1 LEDGDIGGGK
11 MKTWKIYVT
20 FFKNLYDEHYLA
32 DQTWNPSNFSFVK
45 VNDRYPMELEGN
57 KLPYE
62 IVIEHD
68 FPIFR
73 DDFQENG
80 YCENSVIWHLYK
92 NGEHQKYDFIGFI
105 EYDHV
110 LSERFTED
118 IQRMLDAA
126 NADIIFS
133 FQPFT
138 YRQLY
143 DQGILM
149 NPGRRDKVD
158 GNPDSPW
165 NAVSVVLDDY
175 NEFHNTS
182 YTLENLEQKNCFPI
196 CHSLLMPSSMF
207 DRIMGFHSYVMESGK
222 VEGYHRHNWR
232 SPAGLMER
240 YLAVSLALE
249 KAPINTSIQLE
260 HRDLP
265 VKVLKPDW
273 FKLSAWRRFVAYFQK
288 KF

>member
-1 LEDGDIGGGK
+1 

-20 FFKNLYDEHYLA
+20 FFKSLYDDHYTS
-32 DQTWNPSNFSFVK
+32 DRTWNPGNFGFVK
-45 VNDRYPMELEGN
+45 VNDRYLMELAN
-57 KLPYE
+57 NQLPYE
-62 IVIEHD
+62 ITVEHD
-68 FPIFR
+68 FPVFR
-73 DDFQENG
+73 ADFQEKG

-92 NGEHQKYDFIGFI
+92 NGIHKQFDYIGFI

-110 LSERFTED
+110 LSENFTET
-118 IQRMLDAA
+118 IQRALDSSEGEM
-126 NADIIFS
+126 IYS
-133 FQPFT
+133 FQPFN

-149 NPGRRDKVD
+149 NPHRREKVD

-165 NAVSVVLDDY
+165 NAVSVALKDY
-175 NEFHNTS
+175 NDFHKTD
-182 YTLENLEQKNCFPI
+182 YTLENLASKNCFPI
-196 CHSLLMPSSMF
+196 CHSFLIPSAMF
-207 DRIMGFHSYVMESGK
+207 ERIMPFHISIMESGK
-222 VEGYHRHNWR
+222 VERYHRHNWR

-249 KAPINTSIQLE
+249 KARIDTSIQLE

-265 VKVLKPDW
+265 VKVTKPEW
-273 FKLSAWRRFVAYFQK
+273 FRLSQWRRAVAWLQK

>member
-1 LEDGDIGGGK
+1 

-20 FFKNLYDEHYLA
+20 FFKNLYDDHYLA
-32 DQTWNPSNFSFVK
+32 DRTWNPKNFGFVK
-45 VNDRYPMELEGN
+45 VNDRYPMEIAEN
-57 KLPYE
+57 RLPYE
-62 IVIEHD
+62 ILVEHD
-68 FPIFR
+68 FPIYR
-73 DDFQENG
+73 PDFQEKG
-80 YCENSVIWHLYK
+80 YCENSVMWHLYK
-92 NGEHQKYDFIGFI
+92 NGEHKKYDYIGFI

-110 LSERFTED
+110 LSGNFTEF
-118 IQRMLDAA
+118 IQRMLDTEEE
-126 NADIIFS
+126 DVIFS

-149 NPGRRDKVD
+149 NPNRREKVD

-165 NAVSVVLDDY
+165 NAVNVVLKDY
-175 NEFHNTS
+175 NDFHKTT
-182 YTLENLEQKNCFPI
+182 YTLDRLAAKNCFPI
-196 CHSLLMPSSMF
+196 CHSLLMPSAMF
-207 DRIMGFHSYVMESGK
+207 DRIMKFHTYVMESGK

-240 YLAVSLALE
+240 YLAVALALE
-249 KAPINTSIQLE
+249 EAPINSSIQLE

-273 FKLSAWRRFVAYFQK
+273 FKLSTWRRAVAYLQK

>member
-1 LEDGDIGGGK
+1 

-32 DQTWNPSNFSFVK
+32 DRTWNRENFGFVK
-45 VNDRYPMELEGN
+45 VNDRFPMEIGSN
-57 KLPYE
+57 KLDYE
-62 IVIEHD
+62 ILVEHD

-73 DDFQENG
+73 PDFQEKG

-92 NGEHQKYDFIGFI
+92 NGTYKQYDYIGFI

-110 LSERFTED
+110 LSENFCEV
-118 IQRMLDAA
+118 IQNRLDSAKEEM
-126 NADIIFS
+126 IFS
-133 FQPFT
+133 FQAFT

-143 DQGILM
+143 EQGIWM
-149 NPGRRDKVD
+149 NPHRREKVD
-158 GNPDSPW
+158 GNPDTPW
-165 NAVSVVLDDY
+165 NAVSVALKDY
-175 NEFHNTS
+175 NDFHKTNF
-182 YTLENLEQKNCFPI
+182 TLENLAAKNCFPI
-196 CHSLLMPSSMF
+196 CHSLLIPSAMF
-207 DRIMGFHSYVMESGK
+207 GRIMPFHAAIMESGK

-249 KAPINTSIQLE
+249 SAPIDSSIQLE

-273 FKLSAWRRFVAYFQK
+273 FKLSLWRRCIAWLQRK
-288 KF
+288 L